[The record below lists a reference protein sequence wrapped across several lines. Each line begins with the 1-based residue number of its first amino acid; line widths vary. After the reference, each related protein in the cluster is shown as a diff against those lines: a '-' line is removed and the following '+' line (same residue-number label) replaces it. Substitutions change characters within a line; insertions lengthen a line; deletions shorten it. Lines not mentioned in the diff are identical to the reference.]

1 MPIHRNTNMTGNGSI
16 WKMMITVSISVALT
30 LLITFFGISSKW
42 GVRAEKIENLEK
54 RLAEMGSFTERLAT
68 VEERLRFS
76 IEENKA
82 AHSSIESKLNILL
95 EKAFA
100 RYQITDTD
108 TYQAMYWSE
117 DYVCTLVSGVTY
129 Q

>member
-1 MPIHRNTNMTGNGSI
+1 MSGQGKNMSGNGTI
-16 WKMMITVSISVALT
+16 WKSLLTVVITVIITLVVNLSILSSQWGDRTARIAELENKVT
-30 LLITFFGISSKW
+30 L
-42 GVRAEKIENLEK
+42 
-54 RLAEMGSFTERLAT
+54 MGSFAERLAT

-76 IEENKA
+76 IDENKS
-82 AHSSIESKLNILL
+82 AHASIEAKLNILL

-100 RYQITDTD
+100 RYQITDAP

-117 DYVCTLVSGVTY
+117 DYICTLVSGVTY